1 MKDRLIVTV
10 LIASLLSFGCSS
22 KYASKI
28 GPFSVKQ
35 PVMLGKIQNISG
47 MTIVPGKQK
56 HEFHISRHDG
66 RADWAFHTPCCASSP
81 DVLDTQ
87 YIYNKYDETEEL
99 KKYIL
104 ASDDLIKI
112 DNVYFTSYSF
122 IIPIALISY
131 VKLNVTTGVQVK
143 VYENNSGKKSEK
155 IKLE

>member
-10 LIASLLSFGCSS
+10 LIASLLSFGCS
-22 KYASKI
+22 YASKI

-35 PVMLGKIQNISG
+35 PVMLGKIQNIGG

-56 HEFHISRHDG
+56 HELYISRHHGHAGWILIGAPGAIEYDI
-66 RADWAFHTPCCASSP
+66 FSKH
-81 DVLDTQ
+81 
-87 YIYNKYDETEEL
+87 DETEEL

-112 DNVYFTSYSF
+112 DNVYFASSF
-122 IIPIALISY
+122 VIIPITLILY
-131 VKLNVTTGVQVK
+131 CDFRVTTGVQVN